1 MENQSL
7 KKKLLYAIL
16 FIAYPAYIL
25 QAAVVSPVFTITN
38 GNILYKGGLLSVSF
52 YFLGIV
58 IDLFVIFLSLAIV
71 IYGLYRLTIKDM
83 RSIITVTLLA
93 PLFKNLLKLAISPL
107 VDGVLNFD
115 QLVMDSYSLLV
126 SSVFEALQILFIL
139 IIAYSSI
146 KRKNKQAQLLQ
157 FEKILSMKNPLQV
170 GAFVSG
176 VIVSLIRIV
185 MHLIDDSFGRVS
197 LSLNMIFL
205 LPYVLSLACGALGY
219 FFMLYVFIS
228 IGAHDE

>member
-146 KRKNKQAQLLQ
+146 KRKNKQAQLLP

-185 MHLIDDSFGRVS
+185 MHLIVDSFGRV
-197 LSLNMIFL
+197 
-205 LPYVLSLACGALGY
+205 
-219 FFMLYVFIS
+219 
-228 IGAHDE
+228 